1 MVATLPDKVYGKY
14 RSARGARHSL
24 PVVTRRVASSAGA
37 ALHCVLP
44 FLPNPIMHILLHR
57 VRRCAPML
65 FSGLLLGACATLSE
79 DQCRGGDWQAIGFRD
94 GQNGRSA
101 DYLAQHRTACAK
113 YALGTDEP
121 AYLLGRERG
130 LQHYCTAAIGLAA
143 GRRGERY
150 AGVCPLE
157 KEADFLRGFELGQS
171 VYQARQRV
179 DELQRQRRE
188 LDQRIDKASKADR
201 PRLMIEMSRLRF
213 EYDLAWDDLRR
224 REDRAARLRF

>member
-1 MVATLPDKVYGKY
+1 VYP
-14 RSARGARHSL
+14 L
-24 PVVTRRVASSAGA
+24 L
-37 ALHCVLP
+37 LHD
-44 FLPNPIMHILLHR
+44 PIMRSLLHR
-57 VRRCAPML
+57 ALRCSPIL
-65 FSGLLLGACATLSE
+65 FSGLLLGGCATLSE

-94 GQNGRSA
+94 GQNGRTA
-101 DYLAQHRTACAK
+101 DYLAQHRNACAK
-113 YALGTDEP
+113 YALGADEA

-130 LQHYCTAAIGLAA
+130 LQHYCTPAIGLAA

-157 KEADFLRGFELGQS
+157 SETDFLRGFELGQS
-171 VYQARQRV
+171 VYEARKRV

-188 LDQRIDKASKADR
+188 LDLRIDKASKADR